1 MADLSALADSVIKGN
16 ADLAKQ
22 LTEQAISEGVEPR
35 EIMSSGL
42 IAGMEVVGQK
52 FKANEFYLPEVLVA
66 ARAMHSGLDVLKPRL
81 QESGVE
87 PAGYVVIGTVK
98 GDLHDI
104 GKNIV
109 AMMLT
114 GAGFEVDDLGTDVA
128 PEQFVETAKQRG
140 KCVVGMSALLTTTM
154 LNMREVI
161 VALSEAGLGDKVRT
175 VVGGAPLSEPF
186 AAEIAASAYAQDA
199 ATAVEKV
206 RALVAELG

>member
-1 MADLSALADSVIKGN
+1 MVDFGALADSVIKGN
-16 ADLAKQ
+16 ASLTRQLA
-22 LTEQAISEGVEPR
+22 EQAVAEGVDASK
-35 EIMSSGL
+35 IMSSGL
-42 IAGMEVVGQK
+42 IAGMEVVGRK

-66 ARAMHSGLDVLKPRL
+66 ARAMHAGLAVVKPLLEASGAK
-81 QESGVE
+81 
-87 PAGYVVIGTVK
+87 PAGYVIIGTVK

-114 GAGFEVDDLGTDVA
+114 GAGFEVEDLGADVP
-128 PEQFVETAKQRG
+128 PERFVESAKKRG

-161 VALSEAGLGDKVRT
+161 VSLNEAGLARRVRT
-175 VVGGAPLSEPF
+175 IVGGAPVSESF
-186 AAEIAASAYAQDA
+186 AAEIAAGGYAQDA

-206 RALVAELG
+206 RALLKELG

>member
-1 MADLSALADSVIKGN
+1 MVDLSALADSVIKGN

-22 LTEQAISEGVEPR
+22 LTEQAISEGAEPR

-81 QESGVE
+81 EESGVE

-114 GAGFEVDDLGTDVA
+114 GAGFEVQDLGADVS

-175 VVGGAPLSEPF
+175 VVGGAPVSEPF

-199 ATAVEKV
+199 ATAVDKV

>member
-42 IAGMEVVGQK
+42 IAGMEVVAQK

-81 QESGVE
+81 EESGVE

-98 GDLHDI
+98 GDLYDI

-114 GAGFEVDDLGTDVA
+114 GAGFEVDDLGTDVS
-128 PEQFVETAKQRG
+128 PEKFVETVKQRG

>member
-1 MADLSALADSVIKGN
+1 MVDFSALADSVIKGN

-22 LTEQAISEGVEPR
+22 LTEQAISEGAEPR

-81 QESGVE
+81 EESGVE

-114 GAGFEVDDLGTDVA
+114 GAGFEVRDLGTDVS
-128 PEQFVETAKQRG
+128 PEQFVETAKQQG

-175 VVGGAPLSEPF
+175 VVGGAPVSEPF

>member
-1 MADLSALADSVIKGN
+1 MVDFGALADSVIAGN

-22 LTEQAISEGVEPR
+22 LTEQAISEGIAPG

-42 IAGMEVVGQK
+42 IAGMEVVGRK

-66 ARAMHSGLDVLKPRL
+66 ARAMHSGLDILKPRL
-81 QESGVE
+81 EESGVE

-114 GAGFEVDDLGTDVA
+114 GAGFEVQDLGTDVS
-128 PEQFVETAKQRG
+128 PEQFVETVKQRA

-161 VALSEAGLGDKVRT
+161 VALQEAGLGDKVRT
-175 VVGGAPLSEPF
+175 VVGGAPVSEPF

>member
-1 MADLSALADSVIKGN
+1 MVDFSALADSVIKGN

-22 LTEQAISEGVEPR
+22 LTGQALSEGIEPK
-35 EIMSSGL
+35 EIMASGL
-42 IAGMEVVGQK
+42 IAGMEVVGRK

-66 ARAMHSGLDVLKPRL
+66 ARAMHAGLDILKPRL
-81 QESGVE
+81 EESGAE

-109 AMMLT
+109 SMMLT
-114 GAGFEVDDLGTDVA
+114 GAGYEVRDLGADVP
-128 PEQFVETAKQRG
+128 PERFVEAAKG
-140 KCVVGMSALLTTTM
+140 YNKCVVGMSALLTTTM

-175 VVGGAPLSEPF
+175 IVGGAPVSESF
-186 AAEIAASAYAQDA
+186 AAEIAAGAYGADA

-206 RALVAELG
+206 RALFEEL